1 MKKRFIPLLALLL
14 SLCIIVPVSIAQIM
28 AAGAVQINVTA
39 KGGSVVIDSHAVAD
53 GNSYNVEENATVSIK
68 AVPQDGYVF
77 DSWSVTEG
85 GTITEDTL
93 EKNLATLSVTT
104 GAVTLTANFQKTLT
118 VTLNQAEGG
127 TAKITRTDNAISST
141 ETTVTGLD
149 DSTGKMVAT
158 LTATAND
165 GYAFSGWKVTY
176 VKANGSSATAYAKGD
191 KMMYQYVRKGNL
203 SDKYIEVGFHNK
215 GTKQYESFHVSLIV
229 TPQFTKQLD
238 VIIEQS
244 EGGAVTS
251 SDTLTSLASGAQ
263 VTLTAAPHE
272 GYGVLGWNVTD
283 KDGNATSDYTLK
295 MANDTATITLGNTSL
310 KVSAQ
315 FSTDAGK
322 FVANPLE
329 ANPPAPEIREGST
342 NAFGK
347 ATISGWNNN
356 KNDDLVMTIVPT
368 KDPRSSEYAYLYMP
382 ILQSGTA
389 GYADGAKLT
398 FSDDVEVSN
407 TSSESI
413 KNIKFKADCAHPWE
427 EIPFT
432 ITDVNSNVKQAKIV
446 LDYPSK
452 GTVSIEGTG
461 KVTVNGSEYANGDVV
476 KAVTGAELKL
486 QATEA
491 STFAGWEV
499 TGMTLTE
506 EQTKA
511 NPLTITAPEGN
522 FTITAKFQKTLT
534 VTLNQAEGG
543 KATITPTDKAVGHT
557 ETTVTG
563 LDDSSGNMVA
573 TLTATANDG
582 YAFSGWEVTYVKAN
596 GSSATAYAKG
606 DKMMYQYVRKGN
618 LSDKYIEVGFH
629 NKGTKQ
635 YESFH
640 VSLIVTPQFTKQLD
654 VIIEQSEGGAVTS
667 SDTLTSLASGAQVTL
682 TAAPHEGYGVLGW
695 NVTDK
700 DGNATSDYTLK
711 MANDT
716 ATITLGNTSL
726 KVSAQFSTDAGK
738 FVANP
743 LEANP
748 PAPEIREGSTNAFGK
763 ATISGWNNNK
773 NDDLVMTIVPTK
785 DPRSS
790 EYAYL
795 YMPILQSGT
804 AGYADGAKLTFSD
817 DVEVSNTSSESIKN
831 IKFKADCAHPWE
843 EIPFTITDV
852 NSNVKQAKIVLDYP
866 SKGTVSI
873 EGTGKVTVNGS
884 EYANGDVVKAVTGA
898 ELKLQA
904 TEASTFAG
912 WEVTGMTLTEE
923 QTKANPLTITAP
935 EGSFTIKAKFQTGD
949 SDNVTVQVKLM
960 EGIFDRSSAKFWAEG
975 VFVNK
980 MFDVVLMNDKSFD
993 DLVAGGF
1000 FGTDKRATAVDD
1012 NHNVFR
1018 VEKGQKV
1025 CVKLLGFNEKFKSKV
1040 GYVLESLKSD
1050 IPKSD
1055 IIGERTVNENINGT
1069 AYEVTYLA
1077 FYAKQNIV
1085 VTGDI
1090 RQLRNVEIKASSNDS
1105 QMGRVELT
1113 PTSSTNFY
1121 KERTTLLMYAIPED
1135 GYVFKGWTETGG
1147 SYLTEAQKSQ
1157 MTVQFVVGTKNT
1169 QFTATF
1175 EEASEITPLPITVNV
1190 DYSDKAVVTVN
1201 GSRDITSAKPGAQ
1214 LTVAISDVDEYYLF
1228 DHWEISQNGVENA
1241 DPLFP
1246 DADKKNTSVTFTM
1259 PSNAEG
1265 ITIRAVMKERLISV
1279 GGQINLGD
1287 HVRSDLAS
1295 FSYTVNGKSMP
1306 SGKDILKKGDICE
1319 FTITL
1324 AEPEHY
1330 VLKEITA
1337 YRVDDGFRR
1346 ILVTTNT
1353 SGSFAVDDWYYSY
1366 SLDATLEEKTEDNA
1380 RHDIVLTQAT
1390 GGTITSSNS
1399 TAQPNTTVTLTAAPG
1414 SGYTL
1419 KSWIVKDEQQKAI
1432 SVTTD
1437 KTDRNV
1443 GTFTMPKSNVTVTAE
1458 FESTSEITPTITS
1471 VALVKSTDGSL
1482 VAKGAPSGDNW
1493 TITIPNTVSAET
1505 VAKIPEGLSG
1515 LNLKIVTP
1523 AGVKV
1528 KQEGGGGSYE
1538 GDWSKGDISC
1548 YMPVGEEV
1556 MFKAT
1561 AGTATKDYTI
1571 KLIYSGSGE
1580 PTEPILS
1587 NGSAT
1592 RTSKT
1597 GAAVQF
1603 SSNVAG
1609 NYFYKVVNHSAAAP
1623 TVEEILAS
1631 SNKGTASTGVNN
1643 ITLSNLGDGARDIY
1657 IVVVDAS
1664 NNRSVVLKIEIPAYG
1679 SIDVPDTGAYTITVK
1694 APKGGTITPNRTKA
1708 NAGDE
1713 IIVTVTP
1720 DSGYQMV
1727 ADSLT
1732 YTLAVAGGETVK
1744 ITNNRFTMPE
1754 GNVSISCQWE
1764 TAATTSKGIT
1774 SFSIG
1779 GVVGAVNNTTN
1790 TITIT
1795 LPRGTD
1801 VTKLTPVIATNGV
1814 KSLTPGSG
1822 ETVDFTN
1829 AVTYTAAM
1837 EDGSSK
1843 TYTVT
1848 VYVDKGTLAD
1858 QFWDKLTDFATQVPW
1873 WEYAKH
1879 QQSTSKYPKY
1889 W

>member
-127 TAKITRTDNAISST
+127 KATITPTDNAIGSSP
-141 ETTVTGLD
+141 TTVTGLD
-149 DSTGKMVAT
+149 DSTGKMVAE

-176 VKANGSSATAYAKGD
+176 VKANGSSAAAKAEGD
-191 KMMYQYVRKGNL
+191 GKSMYQYVRAGKLTDNTI
-203 SDKYIEVGFHNK
+203 SVGFCNS
-215 GTKQYESFHVSLIV
+215 TKNTHTLFHAPLIV

-238 VIIEQS
+238 VTIEQS
-244 EGGAVTS
+244 GGGAVTS
-251 SDTLTSLASGAQ
+251 SNTLTSLASGAQ
-263 VTLTAAPHE
+263 VTLTAAPNE

-283 KDGNATSDYTLK
+283 KDGKATSDYTLK
-295 MANDTATITLGNTSL
+295 MANDTATITLRNTSL

-315 FSTDAGK
+315 FSADAGK

-342 NAFGK
+342 NNFGK
-347 ATISGWNNN
+347 AKVSGWNNN

-398 FSDDVEVSN
+398 FSDDVEVSDTN
-407 TSSESI
+407 IESI
-413 KNIKFKADCAHPWE
+413 KNIKFKADCARPWE

-476 KAVTGAELKL
+476 KAMTGAELKL
-486 QATEA
+486 QAAEA

-499 TGMTLTE
+499 TGVTLTE
-506 EQTKA
+506 EQAKA
-511 NPLTITAPEGN
+511 NPLTITAPEG
-522 FTITAKFQKTLT
+522 
-534 VTLNQAEGG
+534 
-543 KATITPTDKAVGHT
+543 
-557 ETTVTG
+557 
-563 LDDSSGNMVA
+563 
-573 TLTATANDG
+573 
-582 YAFSGWEVTYVKAN
+582 
-596 GSSATAYAKG
+596 
-606 DKMMYQYVRKGN
+606 R
-618 LSDKYIEVGFH
+618 
-629 NKGTKQ
+629 
-635 YESFH
+635 
-640 VSLIVTPQFTKQLD
+640 
-654 VIIEQSEGGAVTS
+654 
-667 SDTLTSLASGAQVTL
+667 
-682 TAAPHEGYGVLGW
+682 
-695 NVTDK
+695 
-700 DGNATSDYTLK
+700 
-711 MANDT
+711 
-716 ATITLGNTSL
+716 
-726 KVSAQFSTDAGK
+726 
-738 FVANP
+738 
-743 LEANP
+743 
-748 PAPEIREGSTNAFGK
+748 
-763 ATISGWNNNK
+763 
-773 NDDLVMTIVPTK
+773 
-785 DPRSS
+785 
-790 EYAYL
+790 
-795 YMPILQSGT
+795 
-804 AGYADGAKLTFSD
+804 
-817 DVEVSNTSSESIKN
+817 
-831 IKFKADCAHPWE
+831 
-843 EIPFTITDV
+843 
-852 NSNVKQAKIVLDYP
+852 
-866 SKGTVSI
+866 
-873 EGTGKVTVNGS
+873 
-884 EYANGDVVKAVTGA
+884 
-898 ELKLQA
+898 
-904 TEASTFAG
+904 
-912 WEVTGMTLTEE
+912 
-923 QTKANPLTITAP
+923 
-935 EGSFTIKAKFQTGD
+935 FTIKAKFQTGD

-960 EGIFDRSSAKFWAEG
+960 QDIYDRSSDKFWTEG
-975 VFVNK
+975 VFVNR
-980 MFDVVLMNDKSFD
+980 MFDVVLMNGKSFD

-1000 FGTDKRATAVDD
+1000 FGIDKGATAVDE
-1012 NHNVFR
+1012 NHNVFS
-1018 VEKGQKV
+1018 VENGEKV
-1025 CVKLLGFNEKFKSKV
+1025 CIKILDFRQKITGEKK

-1077 FYAKQNIV
+1077 FFARQDIV
-1085 VTGDI
+1085 VTGNI
-1090 RQLRNVEIKASSNDS
+1090 HELYNVEIKASSNNS

-1147 SYLTEAQKSQ
+1147 SYLTEAQKSH
-1157 MTVQFVVGTKNT
+1157 MTVQFVVGTKDT

-1175 EEASEITPLPITVNV
+1175 EEASEITPLPIMVNV

-1201 GSRDITSAKPGAQ
+1201 GSRDITSAKPGTQ
-1214 LTVAISDVDEYYLF
+1214 ITVAISDVNEYYLF

-1279 GGQINLGD
+1279 GSQINLGD

-1330 VLKEITA
+1330 VLKEIIA

-1366 SLDATLEEKTEDNA
+1366 SLGATLEEKTEDNA

-1399 TAQPNTTVTLTAAPG
+1399 TAQPNTTVTLTAAPD

-1419 KSWIVKDEQQKAI
+1419 KSWIVKDEQQKSIA
-1432 SVTTD
+1432 VTED
-1437 KTDRNV
+1437 KTNSNV

-1471 VALVKSTDGSL
+1471 VALLQGKAGNELATGVL
-1482 VAKGAPSGDNW
+1482 SGDKW
-1493 TITIPNTVSAET
+1493 TITIPDTVSAET
-1505 VAKIPEGLSG
+1505 VELIPEGTSG
-1515 LNLKIVTP
+1515 LFLKIVTP
-1523 AGVKV
+1523 TGVTV
-1528 KQEGGGGSYE
+1528 KQMDGGGSWA
-1538 GDWSKGDISC
+1538 GDWSKGDIVC
-1548 YMPVGEEV
+1548 WMPVGEEV
-1556 MFKAT
+1556 TFKAT

-1592 RTSKT
+1592 RISNS

-1694 APKGGTITPNRTKA
+1694 APKGGTIIPNRTKA

-1764 TAATTSKGIT
+1764 TAATTSTGIT
-1774 SFSIG
+1774 GFSIS